1 VRQEKVQ
8 LEADGRKFLTDY
20 VTKGKHS
27 ARSIRR
33 ARTLL
38 LLDEGKLAQ
47 KQIAALLGCN
57 ENTICN
63 TLSRYNECGG
73 NVEQAI
79 TERPRPGKPTKI
91 TPAIEAHITAL
102 ACAQRGPDGRSAWTL
117 RLIADDVVELGHAA
131 DISHETVRQVLK
143 KASSSPGKRNN
154 GASVK

>member
-1 VRQEKVQ
+1 MQ
-8 LEADGRKFLTDY
+8 LNADQKEFLTDY

-38 LLDEGKLAQ
+38 LLSEEKLIQ
-47 KQIAALLGCN
+47 KQIAAVLGCN

-63 TLSRYNECGG
+63 TLSRYHECGG

-79 TERPRPGKPTKI
+79 TERPRPGQPTKI
-91 TPAIEAHITAL
+91 TPKIEAHITAL
-102 ACAQRGPDGRSAWTL
+102 ACAQEGPDGRSSWTL
-117 RLIADDVVELGHAA
+117 RLIADNVVELGHAE

-143 KASSSPGKRNN
+143 KASLSPGKRSS
-154 GASVK
+154 GASER